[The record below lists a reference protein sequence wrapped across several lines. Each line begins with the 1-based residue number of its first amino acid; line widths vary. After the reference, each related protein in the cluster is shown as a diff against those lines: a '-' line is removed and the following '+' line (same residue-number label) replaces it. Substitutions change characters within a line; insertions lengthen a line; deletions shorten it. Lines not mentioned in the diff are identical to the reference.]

1 MKEFY
6 KAWRQ
11 YINESVGF
19 GGVLPGMVGTQR
31 SNVGTTVSPH
41 KASNE
46 RPGDDTDTAI
56 TVKACLHRNSM
67 VLLLKNEKGWDLP
80 GGHLKQGEGVEDG
93 LRREV
98 YEETG
103 LNIEDVDMVN
113 SPTGRKRFFCA
124 AFMTDDVHLSNE
136 HTEFKFFH
144 KDEIADLEDLD
155 ETFRSVILKCLG
167 GDNRMKKHYRR
178 IKVGVKII

>member
-1 MKEFY
+1 MKDFY

-11 YINESVGF
+11 YINEAVGF
-19 GGVLPGMVGTQR
+19 GGMLPGMAGTQR

-46 RPGDDTDTAI
+46 RPGDDTKI

-167 GDNRMKKHYRR
+167 MPHGKKK
-178 IKVGVKII
+178 ISKIEVEVKV